1 MEVSINSKKE
11 NQLLEREEITFTVN
25 HDLKGT
31 PSREEIKNK
40 LAALLNVDT
49 QKLFIKKIETEYGAS
64 KSKGTA
70 NIYKSSERAL
80 LVEPKYIVKRNLG
93 EPETE
98 KGKKA
103 EPKEKPEKEKKAEP
117 KEKPEKK

>member
-1 MEVSINSKKE
+1 MEISINSKKE
-11 NQLLEREEITFTVN
+11 NPLLEREEIIFTVS
-25 HDLKGT
+25 HDSKGT
-31 PSREEIKNK
+31 PTREEIKNK

-49 QKLFIKKIETEYGAS
+49 QKLFIRKIETEYGAT

-70 NIYKSSERAL
+70 NVYKSTERAL

-93 EPETE
+93 KTE
-98 KGKKA
+98 A
-103 EPKEKPEKEKKAEP
+103 EKEKKAEP